1 MNLKPGGEQPV
12 MRDTIFDGKIQEMV
26 FPNDYPDEKLCGKP
40 KGMKVILQERG
51 LWRSNLK
58 AYCKNSNVSLE
69 ENLTCCARH
78 ILASQVDFKNQ
89 KPLLQEIIEAKG
101 HKVVFY
107 PKFHCE
113 LNYIEMYWGAA
124 KRYVRQHC
132 NYTWK
137 GLQENIPRAFDSIS
151 LKQIRK
157 YALRSVKYMEC
168 YRKGL
173 TVLQAEYA
181 LKRYKSHRRIP
192 DNIMEE
198 IDRNNE

>member
-1 MNLKPGGEQPV
+1 MPQPK
-12 MRDTIFDGKIQEMV
+12 RKIR
-26 FPNDYPDEKLCGKP
+26 
-40 KGMKVILQERG
+40 I
-51 LWRSNLK
+51 
-58 AYCKNSNVSLE
+58 CKELAAAKKKKKDKDNNVSLE

-132 NYTWK
+132 DYTWK
-137 GLQENIPRAFDSIS
+137 DLQENIPRAFDSIS

-157 YALRSVKYMEC
+157 YLSFI
-168 YRKGL
+168 L
-173 TVLQAEYA
+173 
-181 LKRYKSHRRIP
+181 
-192 DNIMEE
+192 
-198 IDRNNE
+198 